1 MANKQDVLEE
11 ILAEFEK
18 LTQIPRKSGHEEKV
32 SNYLRDRLT
41 GLGFTV
47 VQDEKFNII
56 ADKPASAGCEKAPL
70 TVLQGHMD
78 MVCVAAPGVK
88 FDPLTDAI

>member
-70 TVLQGHMD
+70 TIWIWS
-78 MVCVAAPGVK
+78 A
-88 FDPLTDAI
+88 

>member
-32 SNYLRDRLT
+32 SN
-41 GLGFTV
+41 
-47 VQDEKFNII
+47 
-56 ADKPASAGCEKAPL
+56 
-70 TVLQGHMD
+70 
-78 MVCVAAPGVK
+78 
-88 FDPLTDAI
+88 